1 MPAMSRG
8 TTGKPSAKP
17 GARSSSKPAS
27 KVRAPKHTKGGTVSS
42 RNHRFKGFS
51 QRIADLKIEPVRR
64 GRNTIIDDAE
74 LESTFSYFRDSFLEW
89 KELCLAEHFVHFSR
103 KVAPLCDS
111 LPQVLHHSDRTVDLL
126 IEFIEKG
133 EKFSEEPLL
142 SLLAHLAHDLGER
155 FEKHFERVVKTV
167 AHLAAT
173 HAEIEVIEW
182 SFTCLAWLFK
192 YLSRL
197 LVPDLRP
204 TFDLISP
211 LLGRAHQKAFVA
223 RFAAES
229 LSFLVRKAGAGYH
242 RDKKPLSLIVRHVSE
257 QLKELQD
264 NEKDHEFQQGIKFLL
279 ADSLKGIQRGTHSSA
294 PAILQALLADAYHE
308 DYASLQAPPLESV
321 LIGVITAVIHH
332 TDAENFKPFLDII
345 LAQILSAS
353 SQHAALSSRLLF
365 IVCGVRR
372 GSRVTD
378 WKPVLTSLE
387 HALDTADGPE
397 DLESTEAWD
406 LLSAT
411 AVVFQYCALD
421 AAIPYEKILE
431 GLTKGSWDAYFLP
444 FCNTFA
450 ELGAERFKT
459 LLLPYFKRYV
469 LPNLEF
475 DHAADDCR
483 FITQKAHEH
492 GPELCIILP
501 QLYQSGTISAG
512 AVQASDRWQ
521 KILESPFHELSKA
534 DVEEL
539 DSTRSAYHCNALL
552 DALEILA
559 IPETKTRSIWE
570 ELKNLLATAATVDS
584 TEHIRQ
590 ADIFGTGQ
598 GFQFLVDK
606 TIDDQSFALELWP
619 SLCMAT
625 QAYAHSLAFWK
636 ALHALMQKKKSQIST
651 KGSHM
656 EPLKRELMR
665 CLGSPSHEL
674 RLTAIYIL
682 EIIAGKNEE
691 LRTIISTAM
700 MIEQT
705 PLDLEN
711 QRSISMRVGQLAKM
725 YPDVRTDE
733 WVGEAIPTFCFG
745 LLHVRMASVWDD
757 ACGALKIM
765 CDTKEGETFISQIAF
780 TWLGEPESM
789 ENSASGLAKNTTSK
803 RYATEF
809 ECTNVFRLQDTV
821 ANNQELLY
829 NVDEKLEA
837 MFDDK
842 HPQVPFIN
850 AFSRTQALRL
860 LSSLPQVAEKR
871 SRQLVPVL
879 LDWALDLPV
888 AAIELDDN
896 VQDDEPEP
904 AHQRWSRKDQKAM
917 LAVFSKFNNP
927 KVLYRSGEVRD
938 ALLTLL
944 GNGDVE
950 IQKAALQALL
960 TWKDRAVTPYQ
971 EELLGLLDDQRFRD
985 ELPIFLS
992 DGKIQDDHLAEV
1004 LPIILRLLYGKV
1016 IAGKRGLESK
1026 RKSVF
1031 VGLKNRFGDDAIHQF
1046 LSIAFGPLSGASVL
1060 RDDSLDEDL
1069 LQKDLIDTRKQVGIL
1084 NMLDD
1089 LLSTFKSTFTPFIVD
1104 VVNPVLYCLIKAS
1117 RDLQIAASSE
1127 DKDHDDGRKLQVSLL
1142 RTVRQRALQ
1151 TLARLF
1157 ESCPEFEWSPFAAA
1171 IVRELIEP
1179 RLDQLPIETAQSI
1192 SGTLRL
1198 FASWSK
1204 ATSTAPFLVEHNK
1217 EVLIQTL
1224 GVLDVP
1230 SAKDEVKEFVLDEIL
1245 RSIFGLVAGN
1255 EVSSVDEKIRR
1266 NRIHTD
1272 VIQPY
1277 SNAILNRVG
1286 GLLRKSPSKEVLESG
1301 VLAIAELAP
1310 HVVGSTESRSMLEI
1324 ATFLIRQPSKRVNP
1338 RTKLGLLKILHE
1350 FIQRCDAASL
1360 AELFDSIYDAVCP
1373 MFAFFQDRA
1382 ARTVL
1387 CDVVQDLSATREEL
1401 AGIARLCQELN
1412 SFAKGRLDEP
1422 DFDRRSKAFNQI
1434 NDQGYQSFSLMQW
1447 KPLVHNMLY
1456 FIKDNEELSIRVN
1469 ASATLRRFL
1478 EVSQADDFKEFIT
1491 SAIIPGIQHG
1501 MREQSELVRTEF
1513 LSVTEQLVKVHREW
1527 TPVADLFVLVS
1538 DDEEASF
1545 FSNILHIQGH
1555 RRLRA
1560 LRRLAANASHLQPG
1574 NTYHILLPLLEHF
1587 VFNKADDDSA
1597 DNLAGE
1603 TIRTLAALVE
1613 WLEWPQFR
1621 SLFKRYIGYLTS
1633 KEDMQ
1638 KAIVRLIGG
1647 LMDGLNQAGQKKGY
1661 VTASQPASDGAEAS
1675 TTIEDGE
1682 ADADVDVDIDAM
1694 DIDKPTSTLSKTLPQ
1709 QDKLTKDLVNN
1720 FLPDL
1725 TAFLH
1730 KKDEATTSLRV
1741 PVAVAL
1747 TKVLLVLPSNEIE
1760 GRLPGVLLDICHIL
1774 KSRTQESRD
1783 QARKTLS
1790 EIAVLTGPNYVG
1802 FILKALRTALQ
1813 RGYQLHVLSYT
1824 LHYILVNLASQLKP
1838 SDLDYCVADI
1848 VDIVMDDTFGVTGQ
1862 EKDAEEYISKMK
1874 EVKSSKSFDTIDIVS
1889 RSSTPAHLIK
1899 LVNPIKSLLL
1909 ERINAKMV
1917 QKIDELLRRIGLGIL
1932 QNPTVNNRDILVFCY
1947 ELIQEVYKASATT
1960 EKGDKTDPKLRR
1972 FLINRRGA
1980 AKSGARLSTSSYI
1993 YKMTRFS
2000 LDILRTVLRKH
2011 DDLQTPQNLAGF
2023 LPVIG
2028 DCMVQGQEEVQ
2039 VSAVR
2044 LLTTIIKVPMDEMDA
2059 NCPVYV
2065 DEAVRAIKGAH
2076 SSNTE
2081 LAQASLK
2088 LVAAVLRERP
2098 QVVIRERDIGHLIR
2112 RLIPD
2117 LDELDRQGVSF
2128 AFLKAVMSRHID
2140 VPEVY
2145 EAMDKVAEMMVTNQT
2160 RSARDLAR
2168 SHYFQFLTS
2177 YTQSEKRFKKSME
2190 FLLKNLR
2197 YEHVEGRQSV
2207 MEALDLII
2215 TKALPRFPEKA
2226 QYDYHGLIFLP
2237 LINTLANDDSSKCRE
2252 LASLLVK
2259 RLFQHASEKRL
2270 QTLTSDLRNWLE
2282 QDENTGLK
2290 RLGIQCFGFYFE
2302 ALDAEDDEP
2311 KELSYV
2317 LEGLDSTIDES
2328 LARRDEDDWELLYY
2342 SLTLVSKICK
2352 KYQDTMLSADKES
2365 LWTAVQA
2372 SVSYPHA
2379 WVKLKAAE
2387 LMGTYFAHLAITNK
2401 DVGLDALPLKG
2412 SGGLQLAEQNMIQL
2426 TNASLRN
2433 LLNPEVSEQLCTQS
2447 IKNIAFLARCL
2458 AVNGAKWE
2466 WHNAGDEDEADEAAE
2481 ANGAAPAEASS
2492 DEDADTNK
2500 KTAPAAIHRLMIRL
2514 SGIIRRDTSSMNAKT
2529 ATMNLLETMAAKF
2542 PLEPLSSSLPHLL
2555 STLNTLVDPATTIPR
2570 AHTNASSSSLNE
2582 PSELYKALIDKAREV
2597 MNSLQKRMGTQE
2609 YLRVMGDVQK
2619 AVRER
2624 REERRRK
2631 RKVEA
2636 VADPEKWGKEKKR
2649 RNDIKRVKRKERGAE
2664 HRGQRRGW

>member
-8 TTGKPSAKP
+8 TTGTPSAKP
-17 GARSSSKPAS
+17 GARSSSKPSS
-27 KVRAPKHTKGGTVSS
+27 KVRTPKHTKGGTVSS
-42 RNHRFKGFS
+42 RNHRFQGFS
-51 QRIADLKIEPVRR
+51 QRIAKLKIEPVRR
-64 GRNTIIDDAE
+64 GRSTIIDDAE
-74 LESTFSYFRDSFLEW
+74 LESTFSYFRDSFFEW
-89 KELCLAEHFVHFSR
+89 KELCLAENFVHFSR
-103 KVAPLCDS
+103 KVSPLCDS
-111 LPQVLHHSDRTVDLL
+111 LPQVLHHSDRIVDLL
-126 IEFIEKG
+126 VEFIEKG

-142 SLLAHLAHDLGER
+142 SLLAHLAHDLGEQ

-242 RDKKPLSLIVRHVSE
+242 RDKTPLKLIVRHISE
-257 QLKELQD
+257 QMKELQD
-264 NEKDHEFQQGIKFLL
+264 NEKDHEFQQGIMFLL

-294 PAILQALLADAYHE
+294 TAIFQALLTEAYDE
-308 DYASLQAPPLESV
+308 DYASLQAPPLEAV
-321 LIGVITAVIHH
+321 LVGVTTAVIHH
-332 TDAENFKPFLDII
+332 TDRENFKPILDAL
-345 LAQILSAS
+345 LAQILSADT
-353 SQHAALSSRLLF
+353 QHAALSSRLLF
-365 IVCGVRR
+365 IVCGVRKGTR
-372 GSRVTD
+372 IAD
-378 WKPVLTSLE
+378 WKPVFGSLE
-387 HALDTADGPE
+387 HILSSAKAPA

-411 AVVFQYCALD
+411 TVVFQYCALD
-421 AAIPYEKILE
+421 AAIPYEKLLE
-431 GLTKGSWDAYFLP
+431 GFTKGSWDGYFLP
-444 FCNTFA
+444 FCNMFA

-459 LLLPYFKRYV
+459 LLLPYFKRFV
-469 LPNLEF
+469 
-475 DHAADDCR
+475 A
-483 FITQKAHEH
+483 QKAHEH

-501 QLYQSGTISAG
+501 KLYQSGTISAG
-512 AVQASDRWQ
+512 AVHVSDRWQ
-521 KILESPFHELSKA
+521 PLLDNPFKELSQA
-534 DVEEL
+534 QIDEEDL
-539 DSTRSAYHCNALL
+539 ARSTYHCSALL

-559 IPETKTRSIWE
+559 VPEDKTRSIWE
-570 ELKNLLATAATVDS
+570 ELKQLLGTAVKVDS
-584 TEHIRQ
+584 TENIRKT
-590 ADIFGTGQ
+590 DIFVTGQ
-598 GFQFLVDK
+598 GFQYLVDK
-606 TIDDQSFALELWP
+606 TVDDQTFAVSLWP
-619 SLCMAT
+619 LLCQST
-625 QAYAHSLAFWK
+625 PVYAHSLLFWK
-636 ALHALMQKKKSQIST
+636 ALLALMQKKKSVIPTS
-651 KGSHM
+651 GPHM
-656 EPLKRELMR
+656 DLVKRELMR
-665 CLGSPSHEL
+665 CLSSPSHEL

-691 LRTIISTAM
+691 LRDIISVAM

-711 QRSISMRVGQLAKM
+711 QRSISMRIGQLAKL
-725 YPDVRTDE
+725 YPDVCGDE
-733 WVGEAIPTFCFG
+733 WVGEALPTFCFG
-745 LLHVRMASVWDD
+745 LLHVRMASAWDD
-757 ACGALKIM
+757 TCAALKAM
-765 CDTKEGETFISQIAF
+765 CNTKEGEGFVSQIAF
-780 TWLGEPESM
+780 QWLGEPESL
-789 ENSASGLAKNTTSK
+789 ENSASGTTKNSTSK
-803 RYATEF
+803 RYANEF
-809 ECTNVFRLQDTV
+809 ECTNVFQLQDRV
-821 ANNQELLY
+821 ANNQELSY
-829 NVDEKLEA
+829 NIGDKLEA
-837 MFDDK
+837 AFDEK
-842 HPQVPFIN
+842 HSQIPFIN

-860 LSSLPQVAEKR
+860 LSSIPQIAEKR
-871 SRQLVPVL
+871 SRLLVPVL
-879 LDWALDLPV
+879 LDWALDLP
-888 AAIELDDN
+888 APTIDSDDLM
-896 VQDDEPEP
+896 QIDAPETSQ
-904 AHQRWSRKDQKAM
+904 QRWSRKDQKAM
-917 LAVFSKFNNP
+917 LSVFSKFNNP
-927 KVLYRSGEVRD
+927 RVLYRSSEVRD
-938 ALLTLL
+938 ALLVLL
-944 GNGDVE
+944 SNGDVE

-960 TWKDRAVTPYQ
+960 MWKDRSVSPYQ

-992 DGKIQDDHLAEV
+992 EGKIQDSDLEEV

-1031 VGLKNRFGDDAIHQF
+1031 VGLKNRFGDSAIHQF

-1060 RDDSLDEDL
+1060 RDNALDESL
-1069 LQKDLIDTRKQVGIL
+1069 LRSELIDARKQVGIL

-1089 LLSTFKSTFTPFIVD
+1089 LLSTFKTTFNPFIVD
-1104 VVNPVLYCLIKAS
+1104 VVDPVMYCLVKAS
-1117 RDLQIAASSE
+1117 RDLQTATSAE
-1127 DKDHDDGRKLQVSLL
+1127 EQPADDGRKLQVSLL
-1142 RTVRQRALQ
+1142 RTIRQRALHS
-1151 TLARLF
+1151 LARLF
-1157 ESCPEFEWSPFAAA
+1157 ESCPEFDWYPYTAA
-1171 IVRELIEP
+1171 IVQELVEP
-1179 RLDQLPIETAQSI
+1179 RLEQFAIETAQSI
-1192 SGTLRL
+1192 SGLLRL

-1204 ATSTAPFLVEHNK
+1204 ATLTVPFLVEHNK
-1217 EVLIQTL
+1217 EILIKTL
-1224 GVLDVP
+1224 DILDVP
-1230 SAKDEVKEFVLDEIL
+1230 SAKDEVKQFVLDEIL
-1245 RSIFGLVAGN
+1245 RNIFALITNNN
-1255 EVSSVDEKIRR
+1255 EDQSVDEKLRR

-1272 VIQPY
+1272 IIQPY
-1277 SNAILNRVG
+1277 SNAILNQVG

-1310 HVVGSTESRSMLEI
+1310 HVVGSTESRSMIEI
-1324 ATFLIRQPSKRVNP
+1324 ATFLIRQPSKRVSP

-1350 FIQRCDAASL
+1350 FIQRCDTASL
-1360 AELFDSIYDAVCP
+1360 SELFDGIYDAVCP

-1382 ARTVL
+1382 ARIVL
-1387 CDVVQDLSATREEL
+1387 CEVIQDLSDTREEL
-1401 AGIARLCQELN
+1401 TGVAKLCQELN
-1412 SFAKGRLDEP
+1412 SFAKGRVDEP
-1422 DFDRRSKAFNQI
+1422 DFERRSQAFNQI
-1434 NDQGYQSFSLMQW
+1434 NEQGYQSFSLMQW
-1447 KPLVHNMLY
+1447 KPLVYNMLY

-1469 ASATLRRFL
+1469 ASSTLRRFI
-1478 EVSQADDFKEFIT
+1478 EVSQGDDFKEFIT

-1501 MREQSELVRTEF
+1501 VREPSELVRTEF
-1513 LSVTEQLVKVHREW
+1513 LAVTEQLVKVHRDW
-1527 TPVADLFVLVS
+1527 APVADLFALVS

-1560 LRRLAANASHLQPG
+1560 LRRLAANASHLQPK

-1647 LMDGLNQAGQKKGY
+1647 LMDGLNQAGRKKGY
-1661 VTASQPASDGAEAS
+1661 VTASQPAPETD
-1675 TTIEDGE
+1675 E
-1682 ADADVDVDIDAM
+1682 ADETSEAIEAPAADVMDIDA
-1694 DIDKPTSTLSKTLPQ
+1694 PSSTLSKTLPQ

-1747 TKVLLVLPSNEIE
+1747 TKVLLVLPTNEIE

-1783 QARKTLS
+1783 QSRKTLS
-1790 EIAVLTGPNYVG
+1790 EIAVLTGPTYIG

-1813 RGYQLHVLSYT
+1813 RGYQLHVLSFT

-1838 SDLDYCVADI
+1838 GDLDYCVADI

-1874 EVKSSKSFDTIDIVS
+1874 EVKSSKSFDTMDIVS

-1899 LVNPIKSLLL
+1899 LVNPIKALLL

-1932 QNPTVNNRDILVFCY
+1932 QNPTVHNRDILVFCY

-1960 EKGDKTDPKLRR
+1960 DKGDKTDPKLRR

-2011 DDLQTPQNLAGF
+2011 DDLQAPQNMAGF
-2023 LPVIG
+2023 LPIIG

-2059 NCPVYV
+2059 NCAVYV

-2098 QVVIRERDIGHLIR
+2098 NVLIRERDVGHLIK
-2112 RLIPD
+2112 RLLPD

-2145 EAMDKVAEMMVTNQT
+2145 EAMDKVAEMTVTNQT

-2207 MEALDLII
+2207 MEALDLVI

-2226 QYDYHGLIFLP
+2226 QYDYHGMMFLP

-2270 QTLTSDLRNWLE
+2270 QTFTADLKSWLE

-2302 ALDAEDDEP
+2302 ELDAEDEP
-2311 KELSYV
+2311 RELSYV

-2352 KYQDTMLSADKES
+2352 KYQDAMLSADKES

-2401 DVGLDALPLKG
+2401 DVGLGALPLKG

-2433 LLNPEVSEQLCTQS
+2433 LFNSEVSEQLCTQTV
-2447 IKNIAFLARCL
+2447 KNIAFLARCL
-2458 AVNGAKWE
+2458 AVNGAKWQ
-2466 WHNAGDEDEADEAAE
+2466 WHNAGDDDEAEEVPEAD
-2481 ANGAAPAEASS
+2481 GADGDASS
-2492 DEDADTNK
+2492 DEDADTK
-2500 KTAPAAIHRLMIRL
+2500 KTPPAAIHRLMIRL
-2514 SGIIRRDTSSMNAKT
+2514 SGLIRRETSSMNAK
-2529 ATMNLLETMAAKF
+2529 ASTMNLLETMAAKF

-2555 STLNTLVDPATTIPR
+2555 TTLNTLVDPATTIPR
-2570 AHTNASSSSLNE
+2570 AHTNASSASLNE
-2582 PSELYKALIDKAREV
+2582 PNELYKSLIDKAREI
-2597 MNSLQKRMGTQE
+2597 MNALQKRMGTQE
-2609 YLRVMGDVQK
+2609 YLKVMGDVQK
-2619 AVRER
+2619 AVRDR
-2624 REERRRK
+2624 RDERRRK

-2636 VADPEKWGKEKKR
+2636 VADPEKWGREKKR
-2649 RNDIKRVKRKERGAE
+2649 RNDVKRVKRKEKGAE

>member
-1 MPAMSRG
+1 M
-8 TTGKPSAKP
+8 
-17 GARSSSKPAS
+17 
-27 KVRAPKHTKGGTVSS
+27 
-42 RNHRFKGFS
+42 
-51 QRIADLKIEPVRR
+51 
-64 GRNTIIDDAE
+64 
-74 LESTFSYFRDSFLEW
+74 
-89 KELCLAEHFVHFSR
+89 
-103 KVAPLCDS
+103 
-111 LPQVLHHSDRTVDLL
+111 
-126 IEFIEKG
+126 
-133 EKFSEEPLL
+133 
-142 SLLAHLAHDLGER
+142 
-155 FEKHFERVVKTV
+155 VV
-167 AHLAAT
+167 
-173 HAEIEVIEW
+173 
-182 SFTCLAWLFK
+182 
-192 YLSRL
+192 
-197 LVPDLRP
+197 
-204 TFDLISP
+204 
-211 LLGRAHQKAFVA
+211 
-223 RFAAES
+223 
-229 LSFLVRKAGAGYH
+229 
-242 RDKKPLSLIVRHVSE
+242 
-257 QLKELQD
+257 
-264 NEKDHEFQQGIKFLL
+264 
-279 ADSLKGIQRGTHSSA
+279 
-294 PAILQALLADAYHE
+294 
-308 DYASLQAPPLESV
+308 
-321 LIGVITAVIHH
+321 
-332 TDAENFKPFLDII
+332 
-345 LAQILSAS
+345 
-353 SQHAALSSRLLF
+353 
-365 IVCGVRR
+365 
-372 GSRVTD
+372 
-378 WKPVLTSLE
+378 
-387 HALDTADGPE
+387 PE
-397 DLESTEAWD
+397 D
-406 LLSAT
+406 
-411 AVVFQYCALD
+411 
-421 AAIPYEKILE
+421 
-431 GLTKGSWDAYFLP
+431 
-444 FCNTFA
+444 
-450 ELGAERFKT
+450 
-459 LLLPYFKRYV
+459 
-469 LPNLEF
+469 
-475 DHAADDCR
+475 
-483 FITQKAHEH
+483 
-492 GPELCIILP
+492 
-501 QLYQSGTISAG
+501 
-512 AVQASDRWQ
+512 
-521 KILESPFHELSKA
+521 
-534 DVEEL
+534 
-539 DSTRSAYHCNALL
+539 
-552 DALEILA
+552 
-559 IPETKTRSIWE
+559 KTRNIWE
-570 ELKNLLATAATVDS
+570 ELKELLSTAAKVDS
-584 TEHIRQ
+584 NEDTRKT
-590 ADIFGTGQ
+590 DIFGTGKGLQ
-598 GFQFLVDK
+598 YLVDN
-606 TIDDQSFALELWP
+606 TLDDQTFALSLWP
-619 SLCMAT
+619 SLCQAT
-625 QAYAHSLAFWK
+625 PVYSHSLSFWK
-636 ALHALMQKKKSQIST
+636 ALLALMQKKKNVIST
-651 KGSHM
+651 SGPHM
-656 EPLKRELMR
+656 EPLKPELMR
-665 CLGSPSHEL
+665 CLSSPSHEM

-682 EIIAGKNEE
+682 EIIAGKSEE
-691 LRTIISTAM
+691 LRNIVSVAM

-711 QRSISMRVGQLAKM
+711 QRSISMRIGQLAKL
-725 YPDVRTDE
+725 YPNVCADE
-733 WVGEAIPTFCFG
+733 WVGEGIPTFCFG
-745 LLHVRMASVWDD
+745 LLHVRMASAWDD
-757 ACGALKIM
+757 TCAALKAM
-765 CDTKEGETFISQIAF
+765 CDTKEGEGFISQIAF
-780 TWLGEPESM
+780 AWLGEPESL
-789 ENSASGLAKNTTSK
+789 ENSASGPAKNTAQK
-803 RYATEF
+803 RYASEF
-809 ECTNVFRLQDTV
+809 ECTNVFQLQDLV
-821 ANNQELLY
+821 SNNQELSY
-829 NVDEKLEA
+829 NIEDKLEA
-837 MFDDK
+837 MFDEK
-842 HPQVPFIN
+842 HPQIPFIN

-860 LSSLPQVAEKR
+860 LNALPQVAEKR
-871 SRQLVPVL
+871 SRLLVPVL
-879 LDWALDLPV
+879 LDWALELPV
-888 AAIELDDN
+888 PEIEN
-896 VQDDEPEP
+896 VDEMHDGVPESLQ
-904 AHQRWSRKDQKAM
+904 QRWSRKDQKAM
-917 LAVFSKFNNP
+917 LSVFSKFNNP
-927 KVLYRSGEVRD
+927 KVLFRSSEVRE
-938 ALLTLL
+938 ALLSLL
-944 GNGDVE
+944 SNGDVE

-992 DGKIQDDHLAEV
+992 DGKIQDGDLAEV

-1060 RDDSLDEDL
+1060 QDGVLDEDL
-1069 LQKDLIDTRKQVGIL
+1069 LRKDLIDTRKQVGML

-1089 LLSTFKSTFTPFIVD
+1089 LLSTFKTTFTPFTID
-1104 VVNPVLYCLIKAS
+1104 VVDPIMYCLVKAS
-1117 RDLQIAASSE
+1117 RDLQTAASTE
-1127 DKDHDDGRKLQVSLL
+1127 ETENDDSRKFQISLL

-1151 TLARLF
+1151 SLARLF
-1157 ESCPEFEWSPFAAA
+1157 EACPDFDWHPYTAA
-1171 IVRELIEP
+1171 IVKELVEP
-1179 RLDQLPIETAQSI
+1179 RLEQFPIETAQSI
-1192 SGTLRL
+1192 SGLLRL

-1217 EVLIQTL
+1217 DILIKTIDVLN
-1224 GVLDVP
+1224 VA
-1230 SAKDEVKEFVLDEIL
+1230 SAKDEVKQFVLDEIL
-1245 RSIFGLVAGN
+1245 RNIFSLVSGD
-1255 EVSSVDEKIRR
+1255 EETSSVDAKIRR
-1266 NRIHTD
+1266 NRVHTD
-1272 VIQPY
+1272 IIQPY
-1277 SNAILNRVG
+1277 SNAILHQVG

-1310 HVVGSTESRSMLEI
+1310 YVVGSIESRSMIEI
-1324 ATFLIRQPSKRVNP
+1324 ATFLLRQPSKRVNP

-1360 AELFDSIYDAVCP
+1360 GELFDSIYDAVCP

-1387 CDVVQDLSATREEL
+1387 CDVVQDLSDTREEL
-1401 AGIARLCQELN
+1401 AGVAKLCRELN
-1412 SFAKGRLDEP
+1412 SFAIGRLDEP
-1422 DFDRRSKAFNQI
+1422 DFERRSQAYNQI
-1434 NDQGYQSFSLMQW
+1434 NDREYMSFSLMQW
-1447 KPLVHNMLY
+1447 KPLVYNTLY
-1456 FIKDNEELSIRVN
+1456 FVKDNDELSIRVN
-1469 ASATLRRFL
+1469 ASSTLRRFI
-1478 EVSQADDFKEFIT
+1478 EVSQGDAFKEFIT
-1491 SAIIPGIQHG
+1491 AAIIPGIQHG
-1501 MREQSELVRTEF
+1501 MREPSELVRTEF
-1513 LSVTEQLVKVHREW
+1513 LAVTEQLIKVHREW
-1527 TPVADLFVLVS
+1527 APVADLFVLVS
-1538 DDEEASF
+1538 DDDEASF

-1621 SLFKRYIGYLTS
+1621 SLLKRYIGYLTS

-1647 LMDGLNQAGQKKGY
+1647 LMDGLNQAGRRKGY
-1661 VTASQPASDGAEAS
+1661 VTASQPAANGD
-1675 TTIEDGE
+1675 EDSGGV
-1682 ADADVDVDIDAM
+1682 ADADADMM
-1694 DIDKPTSTLSKTLPQ
+1694 DIDTPTSTLSKTLPQ
-1709 QDKLTKDLVNN
+1709 QDKLTSDLVNN

-1747 TKVLLVLPSNEIE
+1747 TKVLLVLPSTEIE

-1783 QARKTLS
+1783 QSRKTLS

-1838 SDLDYCVADI
+1838 GDLDYCVADI

-1874 EVKSSKSFDTIDIVS
+1874 EVKSSKSFDTMDIIS

-1947 ELIQEVYKASATT
+1947 ELIQEVYRASATT
-1960 EKGDKTDPKLRR
+1960 EKGDKTDPKLKR
-1972 FLINRRGA
+1972 FLVNRRGA

-1993 YKMTRFS
+1993 YKMTRFG

-2028 DCMVQGQEEVQ
+2028 DAMVQGQEEVQ

-2044 LLTTIIKVPMDEMDA
+2044 LLTTIVKVPMQEMDN

-2098 QVVIRERDIGHLIR
+2098 NVVIRERDIGHLIK
-2112 RLIPD
+2112 RLLPD

-2145 EAMDKVAEMMVTNQT
+2145 EAMDKIAEMMVTNQT

-2207 MEALDLII
+2207 MEALDLVI

-2226 QYDYHGLIFLP
+2226 QYDYHGMIFLP

-2252 LASLLVK
+2252 LASLLIK

-2270 QTLTSDLRNWLE
+2270 QNFTADLKSWLE

-2290 RLGIQCFGFYFE
+2290 RLGIQCWGFYFE
-2302 ALDAEDDEP
+2302 ALDVEDDEP

-2317 LEGLDSTIDES
+2317 LDGLDSTIDES

-2342 SLTLVSKICK
+2342 SLTLVAKICK

-2372 SVSYPHA
+2372 SISYPHA

-2387 LMGTYFAHLAITNK
+2387 LMGTYFAHLAISNK
-2401 DVGLDALPLKG
+2401 EVGLGALPLKG
-2412 SGGLQLAEQNMIQL
+2412 SGGLQLAEQNMVQL
-2426 TNASLRN
+2426 TNASLRI
-2433 LLNPEVSEQLCTQS
+2433 LLNTEVSEQLCTQS
-2447 IKNIAFLARCL
+2447 VKNIAFLARCF
-2458 AVNGAKWE
+2458 ANNGAKWQ
-2466 WHNAGDEDEADEAAE
+2466 WHNADDEDEAAE
-2481 ANGAAPAEASS
+2481 VPEVHGADGEASS
-2492 DEDADTNK
+2492 DEDADTIK
-2500 KTAPAAIHRLMIRL
+2500 KTSPPAIHRLLIRL
-2514 SGIIRRDTSSMNAKT
+2514 SGIIRRDTSSLNAKT

-2555 STLNTLVDPATTIPR
+2555 TTLNTLVDPATTIPR
-2570 AHTNASSSSLNE
+2570 AHTNASSTSLNE
-2582 PSELYKALIDKAREV
+2582 PNELYKVLIDKAREI
-2597 MNSLQKRMGTQE
+2597 MNTLQKRMGTQE
-2609 YLRVMGDVQK
+2609 YLRIMGDVQK

-2636 VADPEKWGKEKKR
+2636 VADPEKWGREKKR
-2649 RNDIKRVKRKERGAE
+2649 RNDVKRVKRKERGAE

>member
-1 MPAMSRG
+1 MN
-8 TTGKPSAKP
+8 K
-17 GARSSSKPAS
+17 
-27 KVRAPKHTKGGTVSS
+27 
-42 RNHRFKGFS
+42 
-51 QRIADLKIEPVRR
+51 
-64 GRNTIIDDAE
+64 
-74 LESTFSYFRDSFLEW
+74 ST
-89 KELCLAEHFVHFSR
+89 
-103 KVAPLCDS
+103 
-111 LPQVLHHSDRTVDLL
+111 
-126 IEFIEKG
+126 
-133 EKFSEEPLL
+133 
-142 SLLAHLAHDLGER
+142 
-155 FEKHFERVVKTV
+155 
-167 AHLAAT
+167 
-173 HAEIEVIEW
+173 
-182 SFTCLAWLFK
+182 
-192 YLSRL
+192 
-197 LVPDLRP
+197 
-204 TFDLISP
+204 
-211 LLGRAHQKAFVA
+211 
-223 RFAAES
+223 
-229 LSFLVRKAGAGYH
+229 
-242 RDKKPLSLIVRHVSE
+242 
-257 QLKELQD
+257 
-264 NEKDHEFQQGIKFLL
+264 
-279 ADSLKGIQRGTHSSA
+279 
-294 PAILQALLADAYHE
+294 
-308 DYASLQAPPLESV
+308 
-321 LIGVITAVIHH
+321 
-332 TDAENFKPFLDII
+332 
-345 LAQILSAS
+345 
-353 SQHAALSSRLLF
+353 
-365 IVCGVRR
+365 
-372 GSRVTD
+372 
-378 WKPVLTSLE
+378 
-387 HALDTADGPE
+387 
-397 DLESTEAWD
+397 
-406 LLSAT
+406 
-411 AVVFQYCALD
+411 
-421 AAIPYEKILE
+421 
-431 GLTKGSWDAYFLP
+431 
-444 FCNTFA
+444 
-450 ELGAERFKT
+450 
-459 LLLPYFKRYV
+459 
-469 LPNLEF
+469 
-475 DHAADDCR
+475 
-483 FITQKAHEH
+483 
-492 GPELCIILP
+492 
-501 QLYQSGTISAG
+501 
-512 AVQASDRWQ
+512 
-521 KILESPFHELSKA
+521 
-534 DVEEL
+534 
-539 DSTRSAYHCNALL
+539 YHCSALL

-559 IPETKTRSIWE
+559 VPEEKTKSIWQ
-570 ELKNLLATAATVDS
+570 ELKQLLGASSKVDL
-584 TEHIRQ
+584 TEHVRKT
-590 ADIFGTGQ
+590 DIFGTGQ
-598 GFQFLVDK
+598 GFQYFVDK
-606 TIDDQSFALELWP
+606 TVDGQTFAISLWP
-619 SLCMAT
+619 SLC
-625 QAYAHSLAFWK
+625 QAAPVYAHSLLFWK
-636 ALHALMQKKKSQIST
+636 GLLTLMQKKKSIIST
-651 KGSHM
+651 SGAHM
-656 EPLKRELMR
+656 DALKRELMR
-665 CLGSPSHEL
+665 SLSSPSHEL
-674 RLTAIYIL
+674 RLTAIHIL
-682 EIIAGKNEE
+682 EIIAGTSED
-691 LRTIISTAM
+691 LRNVISIAM

-711 QRSISMRVGQLAKM
+711 QRSISMRIGQLAKL
-725 YPDVRTDE
+725 YPDVCGDA

-745 LLHVRMASVWDD
+745 LLHVRMASAWDD
-757 ACGALKIM
+757 TCAALKAM
-765 CDTKEGETFISQIAF
+765 CDTKEGEGFVSQIAF
-780 TWLGEPESM
+780 AWLGEPESL
-789 ENSASGLAKNTTSK
+789 ENSASGLTKNTVSK
-803 RYATEF
+803 RYASAF
-809 ECTNVFRLQDTV
+809 ECTNVFHLQDLV
-821 ANNQELLY
+821 KNNQELSY
-829 NVDEKLEA
+829 NIDDKLEA
-837 MFDDK
+837 MFDEK
-842 HPQVPFIN
+842 HPQIPFIN

-860 LSSLPQVAEKR
+860 LNTIPQIAEKR
-871 SRQLVPVL
+871 SRLLVPVL
-879 LDWALDLPV
+879 LDWALDQP
-888 AAIELDDN
+888 AAMIDN
-896 VQDDEPEP
+896 EDGLQDDLPEP
-904 AHQRWSRKDQKAM
+904 SPQRWSRRDQKGM
-917 LAVFSKFNNP
+917 LSVFSKFNNP
-927 KVLYRSGEVRD
+927 KVLYRSSDVRE
-938 ALLTLL
+938 ALLMLL
-944 GNGDVE
+944 SNGDVE

-960 TWKDRAVTPYQ
+960 TWKDRSVTPYH
-971 EELLGLLDDQRFRD
+971 EELVGLLDDQRFRD

-992 DGKIQDDHLAEV
+992 EGKIQDSDIEEV

-1016 IAGKRGLESK
+1016 IAGKRGLETK

-1060 RDDSLDEDL
+1060 RDNALDESL
-1069 LQKDLIDTRKQVGIL
+1069 LRNDLIDTRKQVGML

-1089 LLSTFKSTFTPFIVD
+1089 LLSTFKTTFTPFTVD
-1104 VVNPVLYCLIKAS
+1104 VVDPVMYCLVKAS
-1117 RDLQIAASSE
+1117 RDLQTVASAE
-1127 DKDHDDGRKLQVSLL
+1127 EKEVDDGRKLQVSLL

-1151 TLARLF
+1151 CLARLF
-1157 ESCPEFEWSPFAAA
+1157 ENCPEYDWYPYTAA
-1171 IVRELIEP
+1171 IIKELVEP
-1179 RLDQLPIETAQSI
+1179 RLEQFPIETAQSI
-1192 SGTLRL
+1192 SGLLRL

-1204 ATSTAPFLVEHNK
+1204 AASTAPFLVEHNK
-1217 EVLIQTL
+1217 EVLIKTL
-1224 GVLDVP
+1224 DILDVA
-1230 SAKDEVKEFVLDEIL
+1230 SAKDEVKQFVLDEIL
-1245 RSIFGLVAGN
+1245 RSIFALIAGDDN
-1255 EVSSVDEKIRR
+1255 VQSVDAKIRR

-1272 VIQPY
+1272 IIQPY
-1277 SNAILNRVG
+1277 SNAILGRVG
-1286 GLLRKSPSKEVLESG
+1286 GLLKKSPSKEVLESG

-1310 HVVGSTESRSMLEI
+1310 HVVGSTESRSMIEI
-1324 ATFLIRQPSKRVNP
+1324 ATFLLRQPSKRVNP
-1338 RTKLGLLKILHE
+1338 KTKLALLKILHE
-1350 FIQRCDAASL
+1350 FIQRCDSVTL
-1360 AELFDSIYDAVCP
+1360 SELFASIYDAVCP
-1373 MFAFFQDRA
+1373 MFAFFQDRT
-1382 ARTVL
+1382 ARNIL
-1387 CDVVQDLSATREEL
+1387 CDVVKDLSATQEDLEDV
-1401 AGIARLCQELN
+1401 ANLCEELN

-1422 DFDRRSKAFNQI
+1422 DFERRSQAFNQI
-1434 NDQGYQSFSLMQW
+1434 NDQRYQSFTLMQW
-1447 KPLVHNMLY
+1447 KPLVYNMLY
-1456 FIKDNEELSIRVN
+1456 FIKDNDELSIRVN
-1469 ASATLRRFL
+1469 ASSTLRRFL
-1478 EVSQADDFKEFIT
+1478 EVSLGDDFKAFIT

-1501 MREQSELVRTEF
+1501 MREPSELVRTEF
-1513 LSVTEQLVKVHREW
+1513 LAVTEQLVKVHREW
-1527 TPVADLFVLVS
+1527 APVADLFVLVS

-1545 FSNILHIQGH
+1545 FSNVLHIQGH

-1647 LMDGLNQAGQKKGY
+1647 LMDGLNQAGRKKGY
-1661 VTASQPASDGAEAS
+1661 VTASQPAPSIDEAS
-1675 TTIEDGE
+1675 ESIAEPH
-1682 ADADVDVDIDAM
+1682 ADAM
-1694 DIDKPTSTLSKTLPQ
+1694 DIDSPSSTLSKTLPQ

-1783 QARKTLS
+1783 QSRKTLS

-1824 LHYILVNLASQLKP
+1824 LHYILVNLANQLKP
-1838 SDLDYCVADI
+1838 GDLDYCVTDI

-1874 EVKSSKSFDTIDIVS
+1874 EVKSSKSFDTMDIIS
-1889 RSSTPAHLIK
+1889 RSSTPGYLIK
-1899 LVNPIKSLLL
+1899 LVNPIKALLL

-1932 QNPTVNNRDILVFCY
+1932 QNPTVHNRDILVFCY
-1947 ELIQEVYKASATT
+1947 ELIQEVYRVSATT
-1960 EKGDKTDPKLRR
+1960 GKGDKTDPKLKR

-2011 DDLQTPQNLAGF
+2011 DDLQTPQNMAGF
-2023 LPVIG
+2023 LPIIG

-2076 SSNTE
+2076 SSNSE

-2098 QVVIRERDIGHLIR
+2098 NVVIRERDIGHLIK
-2112 RLIPD
+2112 RLLPD

-2160 RSARDLAR
+2160 KSARDLAR

-2207 MEALDLII
+2207 MEALDLVI

-2226 QYDYHGLIFLP
+2226 QYEYHGLMFLP

-2270 QTLTSDLRNWLE
+2270 QTFTADLRSWHE
-2282 QDENTGLK
+2282 QGENTGLK

-2302 ALDAEDDEP
+2302 ELDAEDDEP
-2311 KELSYV
+2311 KELSHV
-2317 LEGLDSTIDES
+2317 LDGLDSTIDES
-2328 LARRDEDDWELLYY
+2328 LARRNEDDWELLYY

-2352 KYQDTMLSADKES
+2352 KYHDTMLSADKES

-2372 SVSYPHA
+2372 SISYPHA

-2401 DVGLDALPLKG
+2401 DVGLSALPLTG

-2433 LLNPEVSEQLCTQS
+2433 LLNPEVSEQLCTQTV
-2447 IKNIAFLARCL
+2447 KNIAFLARCL
-2458 AVNGAKWE
+2458 AVNGAKWQ
-2466 WHNAGDEDEADEAAE
+2466 WHNAGDVDDTDAPE
-2481 ANGAAPAEASS
+2481 ANDADEASS

-2500 KTAPAAIHRLMIRL
+2500 KTPPPAMHRLMIRL
-2514 SGIIRRDTSSMNAKT
+2514 SGIVRRETSTMNAKT
-2529 ATMNLLETMAAKF
+2529 AIMNLLETMAAKF

-2555 STLNTLVDPATTIPR
+2555 TTLNTLVDPATTIPR
-2570 AHTNASSSSLNE
+2570 AHTNALSASLNE
-2582 PSELYKALIDKAREV
+2582 PNELYKALIDKAREI
-2597 MNSLQKRMGTQE
+2597 MNALQKRMGTQE
-2609 YLRVMGDVQK
+2609 YLKVMGDVQK

-2624 REERRRK
+2624 RDERRRK

-2636 VADPEKWGKEKKR
+2636 VADPEKWGREKKR
-2649 RNDIKRVKRKERGAE
+2649 RNDVKRVKRKEKGAE

>member
-8 TTGKPSAKP
+8 ATGKPSAKP
-17 GARSSSKPAS
+17 ARSGARPSSKPSS
-27 KVRAPKHTKGGTVSS
+27 KVRAPKRTKGGTQSS

-51 QRIADLKIEPVRR
+51 QRIAELKIEPVRR

-89 KELCLAEHFVHFSR
+89 KELNLSENFVHFSR
-103 KVAPLCDS
+103 KVSPLCDS
-111 LPQVLHHSDRTVDLL
+111 LPQVLHHSDRIIDLL

-133 EKFSEEPLL
+133 ERYSEEPLL
-142 SLLAHLAHDLGER
+142 SLVAHLAHDLGEQ

-211 LLGRAHQKAFVA
+211 LLGRAQQKAFVA

-242 RDKKPLSLIVRHVSE
+242 RDKTPLNLIVRRISE

-264 NEKDHEFQQGIKFLL
+264 NEKDYEFQQGIMFLL
-279 ADSLKGIQRGTHSSA
+279 ADSLKGIQRGIHSSA
-294 PAILQALLADAYHE
+294 TAILQALLAEAYDD
-308 DYASLQAPPLESV
+308 DYASLQAPPLEPV
-321 LIGVITAVIHH
+321 LVGVVTAVIHH
-332 TDAENFKPFLDII
+332 TDAENFNPLLEVI
-345 LAQILSAS
+345 LAQIQSANP
-353 SQHAALSSRLLF
+353 QHAALSSRLLF

-372 GSRVTD
+372 GSRVGD
-378 WKPVLTSLE
+378 WKPVLASLE
-387 HALDTADGPE
+387 HVLSAAKDVA
-397 DLESTEAWD
+397 DLESAEAWD

-421 AAIPYEKILE
+421 AAIPYEKLLE
-431 GLTKGSWDAYFLP
+431 DLTKGSWDAFFLP
-444 FCNTFA
+444 FCNMFA

-459 LLLPYFKRYV
+459 LLLPYFKR
-469 LPNLEF
+469 
-475 DHAADDCR
+475 
-483 FITQKAHEH
+483 FIAQKAHEH

-501 QLYQSGTISAG
+501 QLYQAGTISAG
-512 AVQASDRWQ
+512 AIHTSDRWQ
-521 KILESPFHELSKA
+521 ALLDTPFHKLPKEQREE
-534 DVEEL
+534 EEL
-539 DSTRSAYHCNALL
+539 EKATYHCNALI

-559 IPETKTRSIWE
+559 VPENKTTSISD
-570 ELKNLLATAATVDS
+570 ELKELLGTALRVDS
-584 TEHIRQ
+584 TEKARK
-590 ADIFGTGQ
+590 ADIFGTGK
-598 GFQFLVDK
+598 GFQYLVDK
-606 TIDDQSFALELWP
+606 SVDDQTFALNLWP
-619 SLCMAT
+619 SLCQAT
-625 QAYAHSLAFWK
+625 PVYAHSLSFWK
-636 ALHALMQKKKSQIST
+636 ALFSLIQKKKKAISMS
-651 KGSHM
+651 GPHM
-656 EPLKRELMR
+656 EPLKRQLMH
-665 CLGSPSHEL
+665 CLGSPSHDM
-674 RLTAIYIL
+674 RLTAIYVL
-682 EIIAGKNEE
+682 EAIAGKSEE
-691 LRTIISTAM
+691 LQNIISVAM

-711 QRSISMRVGQLAKM
+711 QRSISMRIGQLAKH
-725 YPDVRTDE
+725 YPEVCTDE

-745 LLHVRMASVWDD
+745 LLHVRMASAWDD
-757 ACGALKIM
+757 TCAALKAM
-765 CDTKEGETFISQIAF
+765 CDTKEGEGFVSQIAF
-780 TWLGEPESM
+780 AWLGEPESL
-789 ENSASGLAKNTTSK
+789 ENSASGLAKNTAQK
-803 RYATEF
+803 RYANEF
-809 ECTNVFRLQDTV
+809 ECTNVFRLQDLV
-821 ANNQELLY
+821 SNNQELSY
-829 NVDEKLEA
+829 NIDDKLEA
-837 MFDDK
+837 TFDNK
-842 HPQVPFIN
+842 HPQVSFIN

-860 LSSLPQVAEKR
+860 LNALPQVAEKR
-871 SRQLVPVL
+871 SRLLVPVL
-879 LDWALDLPV
+879 LDWALDQP
-888 AAIELDDN
+888 AAETQIEDDT
-896 VQDDEPEP
+896 DDDTPESSQ
-904 AHQRWSRKDQKAM
+904 QRWSRKDQKAM
-917 LAVFSKFNNP
+917 LSVFSKFNNP
-927 KVLYRSGEVRD
+927 KVLFRSSEVRE
-938 ALLTLL
+938 ALLSLL
-944 GNGDVE
+944 SNGDVE

-971 EELLGLLDDQRFRD
+971 EELLGLLDDARFRD
-985 ELPIFLS
+985 ELPVFLS
-992 DGKIQDDHLAEV
+992 EGKIQESDLAEV

-1046 LSIAFGPLSGASVL
+1046 LSIAFGTLSGASVL
-1060 RDDSLDEDL
+1060 QDGTLDEDL
-1069 LQKDLIDTRKQVGIL
+1069 LRKDLIDTRKQVGML

-1089 LLSTFKSTFTPFIVD
+1089 LLSTFKTTFTPFTVD
-1104 VVNPVLYCLIKAS
+1104 VVDPIMYCLVKAS
-1117 RDLQIAASSE
+1117 RDLQAAASVGEQADIDES
-1127 DKDHDDGRKLQVSLL
+1127 RKFQVSLL

-1151 TLARLF
+1151 SLARLF
-1157 ESCPEFEWSPFAAA
+1157 ESCPDFNWHPYTAA
-1171 IVRELIEP
+1171 IVKELVEP
-1179 RLDQLPIETAQSI
+1179 RLEQFPIETAQSI
-1192 SGTLRL
+1192 SGLLRL

-1217 EVLIQTL
+1217 EILIKIIDC
-1224 GVLDVP
+1224 LDVP
-1230 SAKDEVKEFVLDEIL
+1230 SAKDEVKQFVLDDIL
-1245 RSIFGLVAGN
+1245 RNIFSLVVT
-1255 EVSSVDEKIRR
+1255 EEQPTSVDAKLQR
-1266 NRIHTD
+1266 NRIHTEI
-1272 VIQPY
+1272 IQPY
-1277 SNAILNRVG
+1277 ANAILSRVG

-1301 VLAIAELAP
+1301 VLAIADLAP
-1310 HVVGSTESRSMLEI
+1310 HVVGSTESRSMIEI

-1350 FIQRCDAASL
+1350 FIQRCDAATL
-1360 AELFDSIYDAVCP
+1360 GELFDSVYDAICP
-1373 MFAFFQDRA
+1373 MFAFFQDRT
-1382 ARTVL
+1382 ARSVL
-1387 CDVVQDLSATREEL
+1387 CDVVQDLSENREEL
-1401 AGIARLCQELN
+1401 TGVAKLCQELN

-1422 DFDRRSKAFNQI
+1422 DFERRSQAFNQI
-1434 NDQGYQSFSLMQW
+1434 NEQSYQSFSLMQW
-1447 KPLVHNMLY
+1447 KPLVYNMLY
-1456 FIKDNEELSIRVN
+1456 FIRDNDELSIRVN
-1469 ASATLRRFL
+1469 ASSTLRRFI
-1478 EVSQADDFKEFIT
+1478 EVSQDDDFKTFIT
-1491 SAIIPGIQHG
+1491 TAIIPGIQHG

-1513 LSVTEQLVKVHREW
+1513 LAVTEQLVKSHREW
-1527 TPVADLFVLVS
+1527 APVADLYVLVS

-1545 FSNILHIQGH
+1545 FSNVLHIQGH

-1647 LMDGLNQAGQKKGY
+1647 LMDGLNQAGRKKGY
-1661 VTASQPASDGAEAS
+1661 VTASQPA
-1675 TTIEDGE
+1675 
-1682 ADADVDVDIDAM
+1682 ADADDTSEAETDADADAM
-1694 DIDKPTSTLSKTLPQ
+1694 DIDTPSSTLSKTLPQ

-1747 TKVLLVLPSNEIE
+1747 TKVLLVLPSTEIE

-1783 QARKTLS
+1783 QSRKTLS

-1838 SDLDYCVADI
+1838 GDLDYCVADI

-1874 EVKSSKSFDTIDIVS
+1874 EVKSSKSFDTMDIIS
-1889 RSSTPAHLIK
+1889 RSSTPAHLVK
-1899 LVNPIKSLLL
+1899 LINPIKSLLL

-1932 QNPTVNNRDILVFCY
+1932 QNPTVHSRDILVFCY

-1960 EKGDKTDPKLRR
+1960 QKGDKTDPKLRR
-1972 FLINRRGA
+1972 FLVNRRGA

-1993 YKMTRFS
+1993 YKITRFS

-2023 LPVIG
+2023 LPIIG
-2028 DCMVQGQEEVQ
+2028 DTMVQGQEEVQ

-2098 QVVIRERDIGHLIR
+2098 NVVIRERDIGHLIK
-2112 RLIPD
+2112 RLLPD

-2128 AFLKAVMSRHID
+2128 GFLKAVMSRRID

-2226 QYDYHGLIFLP
+2226 QYDYHGMIFLP
-2237 LINTLANDDSSKCRE
+2237 LINTLANDDSAKCRE

-2270 QTLTSDLRNWLE
+2270 QNFTNDLRSWLE

-2290 RLGIQCFGFYFE
+2290 RLGIQCWGFYFE
-2302 ALDAEDDEP
+2302 ALDDEDEEP

-2317 LEGLDSTIDES
+2317 LDGLDSTIDES

-2342 SLTLVSKICK
+2342 SLTLISKICK

-2387 LMGTYFAHLAITNK
+2387 LMGTYFAHLAISNK
-2401 DVGLDALPLKG
+2401 DVGLSALPLKG

-2433 LLNPEVSEQLCTQS
+2433 LLNSDVSEQLCTQS
-2447 IKNIAFLARCL
+2447 VKNIAFLARCL
-2458 AVNGAKWE
+2458 AVNDAKWQ
-2466 WHNAGDEDEADEAAE
+2466 WYNADDEDEADEVQEKNDAD
-2481 ANGAAPAEASS
+2481 GDASS
-2492 DEDADTNK
+2492 EEDVTTSK
-2500 KTAPAAIHRLMIRL
+2500 KTPPAAIHRLMIRL

-2529 ATMNLLETMAAKF
+2529 AIMNLLETMAAKF
-2542 PLEPLSSSLPHLL
+2542 PLEPLTTSLPHLL
-2555 STLNTLVDPATTIPR
+2555 STFNTLVDPATTIPR
-2570 AHTNASSSSLNE
+2570 AHTNASSTSLNE
-2582 PSELYKALIDKAREV
+2582 PNELYKALIDKARET
-2597 MNSLQKRMGTQE
+2597 MNTLQKRMGTQE
-2609 YLRVMGDVQK
+2609 YLKVMSDVQK

-2624 REERRRK
+2624 RDERRRK

-2649 RNDIKRVKRKERGAE
+2649 RNDVKRVKRKERGAE